1 MKVIKRTLTFN
12 IHKRKGQENNVPIRL
27 RVSYLGNR
35 VDLLTGYSITLDD
48 WENTKVKEGVTNKRG
63 VSADTINKNIND
75 IKLAVENVFKLAE
88 LQDRVP
94 NKEELKLVVAE
105 IKNRNKQ
112 VVTKH
117 SKEKKEENEENKEVS
132 FFDIFDEFVQTNG
145 KLNNWTISTFTKF
158 NTVKKHL
165 QDFNKNLT
173 FEFFN
178 QKGFFDYIIFLQT
191 KKNMRNTTIKK
202 QLGFLLWYLRWAYNG
217 NYTTIDDFK
226 AFKPKLKNVQKKVIF
241 LTEEEKKMI
250 NEYQIPQE
258 KQYLE
263 RVRDVLMF
271 SCYTGLRYSD
281 IFNLKR
287 SDVKE
292 NQIEITTVK
301 TSDSLIIELNKHSKA
316 ILDKYKEIPFE
327 NDKVLPV
334 ISNQKMNDYLKE
346 LGKLAGLD
354 EQVRI
359 THYEGNKR
367 IDNLY
372 PKYQLLSTHIG
383 RRTFIITALSI
394 GIPVQVVMKWT
405 GHSDY
410 KSMKPYI
417 DIADITK
424 KNEMSK
430 FNML

>member
-12 IHKRKGQENNVPIRL
+12 IHKRKGQENNAPIRL
-27 RVSYLGNR
+27 RVSFLGNR
-35 VDLLTGYSITLDD
+35 IDLLTGYSIAVDD
-48 WENTKVKEGVTNKRG
+48 WEDTKVKVGAINKRG
-63 VSADTINKNIND
+63 VSADVINDSIND
-75 IKLAVENVFKLAE
+75 IKSAVENVFKLAE

-94 NKEELKLVVAE
+94 DKEELKLAVAE
-105 IKNRNKQ
+105 IKNKNKQ
-112 VVTKH
+112 VVVKP
-117 SKEKKEENEENKEVS
+117 KKEENEEKEDEKDVS
-132 FFDIFDEFVQTNG
+132 FFDTFDEFMRTNG
-145 KLNNWTISTFTKF
+145 KLNNWTTSTFTKF
-158 NTVKKHL
+158 KTVKKHL
-165 QDFNKNLT
+165 QDFNKKLT

-178 QKGFFDYIIFLQT
+178 QEGLSDYVIFLQT
-191 KKNMRNTTIKK
+191 KKNMRNSTIKK
-202 QLGFLLWYLRWAYNG
+202 QLGFLTWYLRWAYNG
-217 NYTTIDDFK
+217 NYTKVDDFK
-226 AFKPKLKNVQKKVIF
+226 AFKPKIKNVQKKVIF
-241 LTEEEKKMI
+241 LTEEEKKKI
-250 NEYQIPQE
+250 NEYEIPQE

-281 IFNLKR
+281 VFNLKR
-287 SDVKE
+287 SDVKA

-346 LGKLAGLD
+346 LGQLAGLN

-417 DIADITK
+417 DIADKTK

-430 FNML
+430 FDML